1 MTTAQPNP
9 AAGSPAVVSGQ
20 DELATTARAL
30 WDSAQWSRCL
40 ALLGDAASRAPLPKE
55 LVELR
60 CQLAYLV
67 GREEEGLALSF
78 DAFRRFE
85 DEGDFR
91 EAARV
96 AFWAAF
102 VLFNRGDAS
111 QGAAWRARSQAL
123 VDTHHLGGAE
133 EAQLLGMDA
142 HRAWLE
148 RRAEDALELIGRA
161 LALAVTAGHRD
172 GVALGQ
178 LTKGRAELQLGHRDQ
193 AMACFDEALASVSA
207 GETSPVVAGTVY
219 CAVIDVCMRARDLRR
234 ATEWTEVLTL
244 WCRDRPDLV
253 PYRGTCLV
261 HRAQLAVLHGTWDDA
276 LRQATEAVDI
286 LPARQVGEAHY
297 QLGEVHR
304 LTGAWEQAERDF
316 RKANSEG
323 YQPEPGLAR
332 LRTAQGRPQVSVTTL
347 TRLVTERQRAEDRAD
362 LLAALVEAQLAAGEL
377 AGARAAAEQLGAIAA
392 DLDSPLLSGF
402 AAQSIGAVLCAEG
415 SADAALT
422 ALRRAW
428 HTWQDLDL
436 PQLAAQART
445 LVGRCLLALGDDDA
459 AQMEFDAARQ
469 AFTRLGAVPDLAQLD
484 ADLRVSN
491 PLPDGLTAREA
502 EVVRLVAEGLSN
514 RAVAQKL
521 FLSEKTVAR
530 HLSNV
535 YLKLGITSRAAATAY
550 AYDRGLVTRRLP

>member
-9 AAGSPAVVSGQ
+9 TAGPPAVEPDSQ
-20 DELATTARAL
+20 ELGSTVRAL

-40 ALLGDAASRAPLPKE
+40 SLLNEAAERAPLEKGLLE
-55 LVELR
+55 LHS
-60 CQLAYLV
+60 QLAYLV
-67 GREEEGLALSF
+67 GREEEALLISF

-85 DEGDFR
+85 ADGDVR
-91 EAARV
+91 DAARV

-102 VLFNRGDAS
+102 FLFNRGDRA
-111 QGAAWRARSQAL
+111 QGAAWRARSLAL
-123 VDTHHLGGAE
+123 VEAHHLGGAE

-142 HRAWLE
+142 HQAWLE
-148 RRAEDALELIGRA
+148 RRTDDALDLARRA
-161 LALAVTAGHRD
+161 LSQAIEAGHRD
-172 GVALGQ
+172 GIALIQ
-178 LTKGRAELQLGHRDQ
+178 LTIGRAELQLGHRDQ

-207 GETSPVVAGTVY
+207 GETSPAVAGTVY
-219 CAVIDVCMRARDLRR
+219 CAVIEVCMRARDLRR
-234 ATEWTEVLTL
+234 ATEWTEALTL

-261 HRAQLAVLHGTWDDA
+261 HRAQLAVLHGAWDDA
-276 LRQATEAVDI
+276 LRQAAEAAAI

-304 LTGAWEQAERDF
+304 LKGASEQAERDY
-316 RKANSEG
+316 RLANSSG

-347 TRLVTERQRAEDRAD
+347 ARLATETRRAEDRAD
-362 LLAALVEAQLAAGEL
+362 LLAALVEAQLAVGDRS
-377 AGARAAAEQLGAIAA
+377 GAREAAEQLGAIAA
-392 DLDSPLLSGF
+392 DLDSPLLSGL

-415 SADAALT
+415 SAEAALS

-428 HTWQDLDL
+428 QTWRDLDL
-436 PQLAAQART
+436 PQLAAQCRS
-445 LVGRCLLALGDDDA
+445 LVGRCLLTLGDDDA

-469 AFTRLGAVPDLAQLD
+469 AFTRLGALPDLARLE
-484 ADLRVSN
+484 AIARAST
-491 PLPDGLTAREA
+491 PLPDGLTAREV

-514 RAVAQKL
+514 RAIADRL

-550 AYDRGLVTRRLP
+550 AYDNGLVVRRRE